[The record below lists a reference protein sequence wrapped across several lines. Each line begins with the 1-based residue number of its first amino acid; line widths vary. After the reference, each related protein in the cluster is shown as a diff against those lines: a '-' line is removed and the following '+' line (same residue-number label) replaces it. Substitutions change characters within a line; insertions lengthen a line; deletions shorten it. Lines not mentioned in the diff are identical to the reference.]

1 MSTDT
6 RREPLHSYV
15 LEGIDCASCAQ
26 RIEDALRR
34 EPGLEDATVSFA
46 TGSVLLPP
54 AQVERARQIIARVEP
69 GVRLVTPRQDTGAA
83 ARDGTRQEGVFP
95 HGTNPAPDAAVYP
108 TGETVGRAAGK
119 AVAPRSS
126 GEERTGTTG
135 QAERPAEEEEHH
147 STYRR
152 LAAIGLAT
160 LAFLAATFLH
170 PRVDGTP
177 LALAVDAALLA
188 VYLWVGH
195 GVIGA
200 ALRNARRGQLFDE
213 NFLMT
218 VATAGAIAIHEL
230 PEAVAVM
237 LFYTIGEFFQD
248 LAVQRSRRSIR
259 ALMDLRPDY
268 AHVRRNGEILRVS
281 PEAVAVGEEIVVRP
295 GERIPLD
302 GQVVEG
308 SSFVDTSALTGESV
322 PRRVEPGDE
331 VMAGMVNT
339 RGLLTVR
346 VTRPFGESSVAK
358 ILRLVETAAARKAPT
373 ERFITTFSRYYTPAV
388 VAAAAA
394 IAVIPPLVVPGAE
407 FGEWVRR
414 ALVLLVISCPC
425 ALVVSIPLGYFGGL
439 GGASRRGVLVKGAN
453 YLDALTRLDTVVWD
467 KTGTLTRGVFKVVEV
482 TPYNGFSRGR
492 VLELAAHAEAFSSH
506 PIAASIAEA
515 YGQSV
520 DEARV
525 SGYEEVAGHG
535 VRARVDG
542 QLVVAGNDRLL
553 HREGIPHETCEAEG
567 TVVYVGVDGVLAGR
581 IVIADEIKPEAA
593 AAVRALRELGVRR
606 QVMLTGD
613 DRSVAEKVAATLDL
627 DDVHA
632 NLLPEDKVA
641 AVERL
646 DAERRQ
652 EGRPGA
658 LAFVGD
664 GINDAPVLTRA
675 DIGVAMGGLG
685 SDAAIEAA
693 DVVIM
698 DDSPARLATAVSVAR
713 ATRRI
718 VKQNIAFALGVKLIF
733 VLLGA
738 AGVASM
744 WEAVFADVGV
754 SLLAILNATR
764 VLRAG

>member
-1 MSTDT
+1 MDT
-6 RREPLHSYV
+6 GTVRREHLQTYV
-15 LEGIDCASCAQ
+15 LEGIDCANCAQ
-26 RIEDALRR
+26 RIEEALRR
-34 EPGLEDATVSFA
+34 EPGLEEATVSFA

-54 AQVERARQIIARVEP
+54 EHVERARQIIARIEP
-69 GVRLVTPRQDTGAA
+69 GVRLVTPRPDTGSAT
-83 ARDGTRQEGVFP
+83 RPPGEEGTVA
-95 HGTNPAPDAAVYP
+95 T
-108 TGETVGRAAGK
+108 GRAE
-119 AVAPRSS
+119 PRTEE
-126 GEERTGTTG
+126 GEDH
-135 QAERPAEEEEHH
+135 P
-147 STYRR
+147 STFRR

-160 LAFLAATFLH
+160 LAFLVATFLH
-170 PRVDGTP
+170 PRAHGTP

-188 VYLWVGH
+188 VYMWVGR
-195 GVIGA
+195 GVLGA
-200 ALRNARRGQLFDE
+200 ALRNARRGQFFDE

-237 LFYTIGEFFQD
+237 LFYTVGEFFQD

-259 ALMDLRPDY
+259 ALMGLRPDY
-268 AHVRRNGEILRVS
+268 AHVRRKGEILRVS

-302 GQVVEG
+302 GEVVEG

-322 PRRVEPGDE
+322 PRRVEPGDK

-346 VTRPFGESSVAK
+346 VTRPFGQSSVAK

-394 IAVIPPLVVPGAE
+394 VAVIPPLAVPGAE

-453 YLDALTRLDTVVWD
+453 FLDALTRLDTVVWD

-482 TPYNGFSRGR
+482 TPCNGFSRDR
-492 VLELAAHAEAFSSH
+492 VLELAAHAEAFSGH
-506 PIAASIAEA
+506 PIAASIIEA
-515 YGQSV
+515 YGRAV
-520 DEARV
+520 DRQRV
-525 SGYEEVAGHG
+525 SGFEEIAGHG
-535 VRARVDG
+535 VRARVGG
-542 QLVVAGNDRLL
+542 QPVVAGNDRLL

-567 TVVYVGVDGVLAGR
+567 TVVYVAVDGVLAGR

-593 AAVRALRELGVRR
+593 AAVRALRHLGVRR

-613 DRSVAEKVAATLDL
+613 DRSVAEKVAEALGL

-632 NLLPEDKVA
+632 HLLPEDKVA

-646 DAERRQ
+646 DAERRR
-652 EGRPGA
+652 EARPGA

-718 VKQNIAFALGVKLIF
+718 VKQNIALALGIKLIF

-738 AGVASM
+738 AGVASL

-764 VLRAG
+764 VLRSG

>member
-6 RREPLHSYV
+6 RRERMQSYV
-15 LEGIDCASCAQ
+15 LEGMDCASCAQ

-34 EPGLEDATVSFA
+34 EPGLEEATVSFA

-54 AQVERARQIIARVEP
+54 ERVERAREIIARVEP
-69 GVRLVTPRQDTGAA
+69 GVRLVPPRQDTGAA
-83 ARDGTRQEGVFP
+83 ARNGTLQESVLP
-95 HGTNPAPDAAVYP
+95 HGPHPAPGAAAHPAGEAVARA
-108 TGETVGRAAGK
+108 TGE
-119 AVAPRSS
+119 AVAPGSS
-126 GEERTGTTG
+126 AKERTGATG
-135 QAERPAEEEEHH
+135 QAERPAEEEERH

-170 PRVDGTP
+170 PRLEGTS

-188 VYLWVGH
+188 VYVWVGH

-200 ALRNARRGQLFDE
+200 ALRNARRGQFFDE

-218 VATAGAIAIHEL
+218 LATAGAIAIHEL

-237 LFYTIGEFFQD
+237 LFYTVGEFFQD

-268 AHVRRNGEILRVS
+268 AHVRRNGEILRVP

-302 GQVVEG
+302 GEVVEG
-308 SSFVDTSALTGESV
+308 SSFADTSALTGESV

-346 VTRPFGESSVAK
+346 VSRPFGESSVAK

-388 VAAAAA
+388 VAAALAV
-394 IAVIPPLVVPGAE
+394 AVIPPLVVPGAA
-407 FGEWVRR
+407 FGDWLRR

-425 ALVVSIPLGYFGGL
+425 ALVISIPLGYFGGL
-439 GGASRRGVLVKGAN
+439 GGASRRGVLVKGSN

-482 TPYNGFSRGR
+482 TPFNGFSRDR

-515 YGQSV
+515 YGRAVERS
-520 DEARV
+520 RV
-525 SGYEEVAGHG
+525 AGYEEVAGHG

-553 HREGIPHETCEAEG
+553 HREDIPHETCEAEG
-567 TVVYVGVDGVLAGR
+567 TVVYVAVDGVLAGR

-613 DRSVAEKVAATLDL
+613 DRSVAEKVAAALGLDE
-627 DDVHA
+627 VRA
-632 NLLPEDKVA
+632 NLLPEDKVE

-646 DAERRQ
+646 DAERRR
-652 EGRPGA
+652 EGRIGA